1 MRLFPRT
8 KKGMEVWQLVFL
20 ILAIILLVLVVMW
33 YGGLNKQLPDLFE
46 KLIGVV

>member
-1 MRLFPRT
+1 MKIFPHS
-8 KKGMEVWQLVFL
+8 KKGMEVWQLVLL
-20 ILAIILLVLVVMW
+20 ILAIVLLVLVIMW